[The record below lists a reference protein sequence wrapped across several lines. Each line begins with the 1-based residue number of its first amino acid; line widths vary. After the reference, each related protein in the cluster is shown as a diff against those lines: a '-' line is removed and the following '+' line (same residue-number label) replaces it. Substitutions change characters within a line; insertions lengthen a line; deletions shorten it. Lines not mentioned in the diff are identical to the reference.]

1 MALFWVGVNITLDH
15 VTPHRLGGRTDEAN
29 LVTSCWPC
37 NYGKMEYTVE
47 QIGIVDPLLTPPME
61 DGERASFVLERSRLP
76 GCLMPGL
83 VKSYKEMELER
94 ISL

>member
-1 MALFWVGVNITLDH
+1 M
-15 VTPHRLGGRTDEAN
+15 
-29 LVTSCWPC
+29 
-37 NYGKMEYTVE
+37 E